1 MFNLNKNVNCLKIQY
16 ENDALTV
23 MTVNFAKDQHF
34 PKCILHFTPLS
45 MELSYTTTYK
55 HVAYFERENRFGGG
69 KNNILLAREIILLK
83 T

>member
-34 PKCILHFTPLS
+34 PKCILHFTPPLNGIK
-45 MELSYTTTYK
+45 L
-55 HVAYFERENRFGGG
+55 H
-69 KNNILLAREIILLK
+69 NNIQTCGLF
-83 T
+83 